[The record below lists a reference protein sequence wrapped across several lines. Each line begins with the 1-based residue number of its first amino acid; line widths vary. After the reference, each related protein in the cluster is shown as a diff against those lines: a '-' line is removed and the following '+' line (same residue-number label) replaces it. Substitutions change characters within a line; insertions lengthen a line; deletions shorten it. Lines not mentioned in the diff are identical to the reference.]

1 MRRKG
6 ERPVIKLLD
15 SWSPDHP
22 VARAMAT
29 GSTWYQAWA
38 EQKGTPL
45 TKLVRRTGI
54 LPARLLA
61 IDQGD
66 RISRAE
72 IDALAI
78 AWSVSSED
86 LIASLSDPGRVVS

>member
-6 ERPVIKLLD
+6 ERPVAKLLD
-15 SWSPDHP
+15 SWSATHP

-29 GSTWYQAWA
+29 GSTWFQAWA

-45 TKLVRRTGI
+45 ARLTRHTGMSQ
-54 LPARLLA
+54 ARLLA
-61 IDQGD
+61 IDSGD

-72 IDALAI
+72 LDALSI
-78 AWSVSSED
+78 AWSVSAAD
-86 LIASLSDPGRVVS
+86 LVASLPDQTLIVE

>member
-1 MRRKG
+1 MRREG
-6 ERPVIKLLD
+6 ERPVVKLLD
-15 SWSPDHP
+15 SWSSDHP
-22 VARAMAT
+22 VARAIAT
-29 GSTWYQAWA
+29 GSTWYQVWA
-38 EQKGTPL
+38 EQKCTPI

-54 LPARLLA
+54 LPARLMA

-86 LIASLSDPGRVVS
+86 LIASLPDPSRVVS